1 MSAAAWIALAV
12 AAVLGFWMLGAY
24 NRLVSLRN
32 AVAAAW
38 AQADEAQRRRA
49 EGAQALVAVLRKP
62 LDGEQGALD
71 ALWAAQNA
79 SARAAGAMS
88 ARPLATANAAAWA
101 EAERKLGAAA
111 ARVFALAESHAP
123 AAGVTAAMSL
133 GAGEGDD
140 DDAAAT
146 EACPRRVE
154 RRRRAAALAPAL
166 QRRRCR
172 LRRGDRVVPHVAVA
186 AAVRLSRRRPVV
198 MRFCVRSH
206 KNRSG

>member
-111 ARVFALAESHAP
+111 ARVFALAES
-123 AAGVTAAMSL
+123 
-133 GAGEGDD
+133 
-140 DDAAAT
+140 
-146 EACPRRVE
+146 
-154 RRRRAAALAPAL
+154 
-166 QRRRCR
+166 
-172 LRRGDRVVPHVAVA
+172 
-186 AAVRLSRRRPVV
+186 
-198 MRFCVRSH
+198 
-206 KNRSG
+206 